1 LKLGHVSD
9 LKTSRNRHCCNATR
23 GIDPVGGNAMRVVRS
38 SLLTQSA
45 ILSLSA
51 MFVAALPITAVHAQ
65 DAVPE
70 ASDGNSEIV
79 VTGTRLS
86 LRAATAEKRNADNFV
101 EALQAN
107 DVGKL
112 PDQNVAEAVKRL
124 PGLSVANDQGE
135 GRYVIIRGIDPSLI
149 NVALNGQTLPAPE
162 PGARQVKLD
171 DLPSAMIQSITI
183 TKSLLPSQDANAIGG
198 EVNIRTKS
206 AFDSS
211 ARFFFDARG
220 AIGWYALNKKSP
232 YEADGTVGGRFGP
245 DDQFGAVLSVNYSRR
260 PIESENFQ
268 GGGTFTAITGGALP
282 DQGGLRDYNLI
293 RTRLGV
299 VGNLDWKP
307 NDMARVYLR
316 ASYSRFTDDEIRD
329 QNRLDALSTL
339 TTSPTTPCAGAPP
352 LSTLT
357 GNFCGRGSVLV
368 RARKEHD
375 NTKSVTIG
383 SEFETS
389 NSGTFEMSAGWT
401 KAVKLD
407 PLRSEFRFRTGNNAV
422 AGTYDAGTDPFIF
435 KPFIGAD
442 LTKYIFNSLNIETRQ
457 AAEQIWQTRFD
468 YTLPIGMEGSSLKI
482 GFKFLDRRKTN
493 NQDRTNYGTVS
504 GPSGSAS
511 FQLPSVTYMADT
523 GFYDGR
529 YPFGPRIDYW
539 AARAYVDSHP
549 GVVALTPGSTL
560 SDSLANDSDAR
571 EDIYSVY
578 AMFTVKTGNWTVIP
592 GVRLEYTQ
600 DKFFAKVVNSQSK
613 LTDGFNSQGGNGY
626 THIFPGLN
634 VKYEAMRNLLVRA
647 AATTSIGRPNYSSLV
662 PFVVVDSTATP
673 PAILLGNPELQ
684 PYRSINLDG
693 SIEYYPN
700 RDSLF
705 SVGVFQKFI
714 KDPIYSTTATLTN
727 VTYAGITYP
736 SASVTKPINVNEET
750 VTGVEFNAQTQFT
763 FLPGFLG
770 GFGVSANYSHV
781 WGHATATNIP
791 GFTRTGDIPLGFQS
805 SDIGNVQLFY
815 EKYGFAAR
823 VAVNYRSAYLDTLG
837 GTAAV
842 DQFTDANAQ
851 LDVHLSYE
859 VMPQATIFFDATN
872 LTNAPWRRYI
882 GVTSQLAEREQYGAQ
897 LRGGVQVH
905 F

>member
-1 LKLGHVSD
+1 
-9 LKTSRNRHCCNATR
+9 
-23 GIDPVGGNAMRVVRS
+23 MRLVRP

-45 ILSLSA
+45 ILSA
-51 MFVAALPITAVHAQ
+51 MLVATLPVSAVHAQ
-65 DAVPE
+65 DAAPE
-70 ASDGNSEIV
+70 PSDGNSEIV

-135 GRYVIIRGIDPSLI
+135 GRYVIIRGIDPSLV

-183 TKSLLPSQDANAIGG
+183 TKSLLASQDANAIGG

-211 ARFFFDARG
+211 APFFFDARG
-220 AIGWYALNKKSP
+220 AIGWYAMNKKTP

-268 GGGTFTAITGGALP
+268 GGGAFTAITGGALP

-293 RTRLGV
+293 RTRLGL

-307 NDMARVYLR
+307 SDMARVYLR

-329 QNRLDALSTL
+329 QNRLDAVNFGA
-339 TTSPTTPCAGAPP
+339 TPG
-352 LSTLT
+352 LT
-357 GNFCGRGSVLV
+357 GNFTARGSVLV
-368 RARKEHD
+368 RARQEHD
-375 NTKSVTIG
+375 NTKSVTLG
-383 SEFETS
+383 TEFETP
-389 NSGTFEMSAGWT
+389 SGGKLEWSVGWT

-422 AGTYDAGTDPFIF
+422 TGTYDVGADPFILN
-435 KPFIGAD
+435 PFIGAD

-457 AAEQIWQTRFD
+457 AAERIWQTRLD
-468 YTLPIGMEGSSLKI
+468 YTMPLGLGDSTFKV
-482 GFKFLDRRKTN
+482 GFKYLDRRKTN

-504 GPSGSAS
+504 GASGSAS
-511 FQLPSVTYMADT
+511 FQLPSVAYTADT
-523 GFYDGR
+523 SFYDGR
-529 YPFGPRIDYW
+529 YGFGPRIDYW
-539 AARAYVDSHP
+539 AARAYVDGHP
-549 GVVALTPGSTL
+549 GVVAVTNSSTI
-560 SDSLANDSDAR
+560 SDSLANDSDVR
-571 EDIYSVY
+571 ENITSGY
-578 AMFTVKTGNWTVIP
+578 AMFTFKVGNWTLIP
-592 GVRLEYTQ
+592 GVRVEYTR
-600 DKFFAKVVNSQSK
+600 DRIFAKVVNTQST
-613 LTDGFNSQGGNGY
+613 LTTGY
-626 THIFPGLN
+626 NNTGRNAYVNVFPGLN
-634 VKYEAMRNLLVRA
+634 LKYEAMNNLLFRA
-647 AATTSIGRPNYSSLV
+647 AATTSIGRPNYSSLA
-662 PFVVVDSTATP
+662 PFVLVDTSSSVPLITT
-673 PAILLGNPELQ
+673 GNPALQ
-684 PYRSINLDG
+684 PYRAINFDG

-700 RDSLF
+700 KDSVF
-705 SVGVFQKFI
+705 SVGVFHKI
-714 KDPIYSTTATLTN
+714 IDDPIYARTDRFTN
-727 VTYAGITYP
+727 VVYGGVSYAT
-736 SASVTKPINVNEET
+736 ADVNRPINVDKET
-750 VTGVEFNAQTQFT
+750 VTGVEVNAQTQFT
-763 FLPGFLG
+763 FLPGFLS
-770 GFGVSANYSHV
+770 GFGVSANYAHV
-781 WGHATATNIP
+781 WGHASAPNI
-791 GFTRTGDIPLGFQS
+791 RTGDIPLGFQS
-805 SDIGNVQLFY
+805 QDIGNVQLFY

-837 GTAAV
+837 ASTAL

-859 VMPQATIFFDATN
+859 VVPQATIFFDATN